1 MASLAI
7 AGPPVWTPLRTS
19 GGPPDEKIPALRSET
34 PMKRPGQPLDV
45 SPLYVLLAWQES
57 SYVTGEEFLAT
68 GGLEIS

>member
-1 MASLAI
+1 
-7 AGPPVWTPLRTS
+7 
-19 GGPPDEKIPALRSET
+19 
-34 PMKRPGQPLDV
+34 MKRPGQPLDV